1 MPRPTPSALKAYI
14 RDDYDAAAPGW
25 ESYMGPYFRVPAER
39 LVADLA
45 PRRSDRCLDL
55 ACGSA
60 LVARAFA
67 RRVGPRRVAA
77 CDLSPIQAE
86 EAESVLLAAGLPDIE
101 VSVMDAERL
110 AYPDA
115 SFERVGCG
123 FGLNHFPRPLAA
135 LRGVRRVLAPGGRAG
150 FTFWGSFSPDIRNRF
165 DECLLEIVP
174 AMEAWTSSPCEV
186 AFGNLAHRNS
196 RPARLVDL
204 MGRAGFVRIEQRS
217 HRFAADYVDAPTFVD
232 AMLSRAER
240 DLRRAGLGAEER
252 ADVRARLIDEL
263 APYARRAFIVQR
275 TYHTLLGSRPP
286 EGPEPGPAAADQ
298 TG

>member
-1 MPRPTPSALKAYI
+1 MPRPSPTALKAYI

-25 ESYMGPYFRVPAER
+25 ESHMGPYFRVPAQR

-67 RRVGPRRVAA
+67 DRVGPGRVAA
-77 CDLSPIQAE
+77 CDLSPAQVAE
-86 EAESVLLAAGLPDIE
+86 ARAVLREAGLADVE
-101 VSVMDAERL
+101 VSVMDAERMN
-110 AYPDA
+110 YPEA

-135 LRGVRRVLAPGGRAG
+135 LRGVRRVLSPGGRAG
-150 FTFWGSFSPDIRNRF
+150 FTFWGTFSPDIRNRF
-165 DECLLEIVP
+165 DECLLELVP
-174 AMEAWTSSPCEV
+174 AIEAWTTSPCEV
-186 AFGNLAHRNS
+186 AFGRLAHRNS
-196 RPARLVDL
+196 RPTRLVDL
-204 MGRAGFVRIEQRS
+204 MERAGFVRIEQRS

-240 DLRRAGLGAEER
+240 DIRRAGLGAEER
-252 ADVRARLIDEL
+252 ADVRARLIVEL
-263 APYARRAFIVQR
+263 AAYPRRAFVVQR
-275 TYHTLLGSRPP
+275 TYHTLLGRRPL
-286 EGPEPGPAAADQ
+286 ERPASGTKSAERI
-298 TG
+298 G

>member
-1 MPRPTPSALKAYI
+1 MPRTTPTALKAYI

-25 ESYMGPYFRVPAER
+25 ESHMGPYFRVPAER

-67 RRVGPRRVAA
+67 ERVGAQRVAA
-77 CDLSPIQAE
+77 CDLSPVQVE
-86 EAESVLLAAGLPDIE
+86 EARAVLRTAGLPDIA
-101 VSVMDAERL
+101 VSVMDAERID
-110 AYPDA
+110 YPEA

-135 LRGVRRVLAPGGRAG
+135 LRGVRRVLSPGGRAG

-165 DECLLEIVP
+165 DDCLLDLVP
-174 AMEAWTSSPCEV
+174 AIEAWTASPCEV
-186 AFGNLAHRNS
+186 AFGHLAHRNS
-196 RPARLVDL
+196 RPARLLDL
-204 MGRAGFVRIEQRS
+204 MGRAGFVQVEQRT
-217 HRFAADYVDAPTFVD
+217 HRFAADYVDPPTFVD

-240 DLRRAGLGAEER
+240 DLRRAGLSASDR
-252 ADVRARLIDEL
+252 ADVRDRLIVEL
-263 APYARRAFIVQR
+263 AAYPRRAFIVQR
-275 TYHTLLGSRPP
+275 TYHTLLGRRPP
-286 EGPEPGPAAADQ
+286 EG
-298 TG
+298 